1 MYRISKFKQVK
12 YLGSENA
19 TGLWGIK
26 HTRRPVDHLVSAY
39 AKLDSRF
46 IATNIFRPNIQVSIA
61 KTLPSNKTLPLCS
74 LTISLDG
81 VNVETTSIPQSDAK
95 RWTYAIDSI
104 SYGVQDLVYTR
115 VFSMIIVK
123 ENYTI
128 KDENPFE
135 VHAFV
140 CDSR

>member
-1 MYRISKFKQVK
+1 MYTPAAAVQVK

-26 HTRRPVDHLVSAY
+26 HTRRPVDHLVA
-39 AKLDSRF
+39 
-46 IATNIFRPNIQVSIA
+46 IA
-61 KTLPSNKTLPLCS
+61 KTLPANKTLPLCS
-74 LTISLDG
+74 LTVALDG
-81 VNVETTSIPQSDAK
+81 VSLETTAIAAQADAAR
-95 RWTYAIDSI
+95 RWHYAIDSI

-128 KDENPFE
+128 RDDQPFE

>member
-1 MYRISKFKQVK
+1 MK

-19 TGLWGIK
+19 KGLWGIK
-26 HTRRPVDHLVSAY
+26 HTRRPVDHLVN
-39 AKLDSRF
+39 DDIQCF
-46 IATNIFRPNIQVSIA
+46 IHATIFVNRNYLQVTVA
-61 KTLPSNKTLPLCS
+61 KTLPANKTLPMCNLTVS
-74 LTISLDG
+74 LTG
-81 VNVETTSIPQSDAK
+81 VSIETTSSKADATT
-95 RWTYAIDSI
+95 WTYAIDSI

-123 ENYTI
+123 ENYSI
-128 KDENPFE
+128 KDDNPFE